1 MAILYTC
8 LTAIVFSLN
17 VPPSSSPSLSVPITL
32 ENNSAETQAI
42 TLIWYSPFRF
52 GNSTEQL
59 TAAPGAQITRRY
71 AVGTKLYLASE
82 AETGIVMGGG
92 RIDDQEP
99 FLKVSLKSRK
109 AVYPLF

>member
-1 MAILYTC
+1 MTILYTY
-8 LTAIVFSLN
+8 LTAIALSLN
-17 VPPSSSPSLSVPITL
+17 APAGTLPLSVSVTL
-32 ENNSAETQAI
+32 EAQAI
-42 TLIWYSPFRF
+42 TLIWYSPLRF

-59 TAAPGAQITRRY
+59 MAAPGAQITRRY

-82 AETGIVMGGG
+82 AETGIVMSGG

>member
-1 MAILYTC
+1 MTILYTY
-8 LTAIVFSLN
+8 LTAIALSLN
-17 VPPSSSPSLSVPITL
+17 APAGTLPLSVPVTL
-32 ENNSAETQAI
+32 ENNSTEAQAI
-42 TLIWYSPFRF
+42 TLIWYSPLRF

-59 TAAPGAQITRRY
+59 TVAPGAQIIRRY

>member
-1 MAILYTC
+1 MTILYTY
-8 LTAIVFSLN
+8 LTAIVLSLA
-17 VPPSSSPSLSVPITL
+17 VPPSSSPSLSVPVTL
-32 ENNSAETQAI
+32 ENNSAEAQAI
-42 TLIWYSPFRF
+42 MLIWYSPLCF

-59 TAAPGAQITRRY
+59 TVAPGAQITRRY

-82 AETGIVMGGG
+82 AETSIVMGGG
-92 RIDDQEP
+92 RIDDLEP